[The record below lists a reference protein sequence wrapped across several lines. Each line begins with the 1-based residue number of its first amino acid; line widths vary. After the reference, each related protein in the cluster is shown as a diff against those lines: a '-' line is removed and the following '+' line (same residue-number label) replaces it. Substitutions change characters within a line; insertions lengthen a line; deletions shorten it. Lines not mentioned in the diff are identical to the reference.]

1 MSTAYSSTDFL
12 KQKQAEQI
20 ISYLQGLFL
29 NGEFKQHV
37 MNSRIFRIVP
47 QEQVRGNQRLNK
59 NLFDEFGKIFAFLI
73 FFFNLK
79 SYYVSYLYIVNWLTK
94 TMNCHSIFI
103 KSCIPV
109 IIIIVKKTK
118 TNLTNSYAYPKNC
131 ISFHGINSIKIPRAI
146 HVEIYIQLFSGF
158 GL

>member
-1 MSTAYSSTDFL
+1 
-12 KQKQAEQI
+12 
-20 ISYLQGLFL
+20 
-29 NGEFKQHV
+29 
-37 MNSRIFRIVP
+37 
-47 QEQVRGNQRLNK
+47 
-59 NLFDEFGKIFAFLI
+59 
-73 FFFNLK
+73 
-79 SYYVSYLYIVNWLTK
+79 
-94 TMNCHSIFI
+94 MNCHSIFI

-109 IIIIVKKTK
+109 IIIIVKNTK